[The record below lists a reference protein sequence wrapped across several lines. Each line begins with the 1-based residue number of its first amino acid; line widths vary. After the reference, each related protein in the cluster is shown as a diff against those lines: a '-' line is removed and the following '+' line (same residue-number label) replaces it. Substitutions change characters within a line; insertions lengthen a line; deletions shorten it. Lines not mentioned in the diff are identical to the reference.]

1 MNALLPGVILA
12 AVVVTFQPAAP
23 TVGDRITVQF
33 DGPVRLEKSRQYE
46 IVEQQGGRVVVRTF
60 SPKPFALAGKIGDKT
75 FRNLQIPVKSVL
87 EPDDDLKPAP
97 LRPPQPVPYPR
108 APFAAIAAAAACAI
122 GAWAGV
128 WWLARRKTPAIAMPP
143 IPADERFR
151 RAVGAAKAQPER
163 WAALADATRSFLA
176 ETRPQLGSDLTT
188 TELLPRLREEE
199 RIVREI
205 LRQGDLEKFSIDGA
219 EPENFDDVA
228 QRALELAS

>member
-1 MNALLPGVILA
+1 MILPILA

-33 DGPVRLEKSRQYE
+33 DGRVALEPSRDYE
-46 IVEQQGGRVVVRTF
+46 VVEHRDSRVVVRTF
-60 SPKPFALAGKIGDKT
+60 SPKPFALAGRIGDVR
-75 FRNLQIPVKSVL
+75 FRNLIIPVNTVL
-87 EPDDDLKPAP
+87 EPNDDLKPAP
-97 LRPPQPVPYPR
+97 LAPPRPVPYPR
-108 APFAAIAAAAACAI
+108 APFIAIAVAAASAI
-122 GAWAGV
+122 AAWAGV
-128 WWLARRKTPAIAMPP
+128 WWLSRRKKPAAVVPL

-151 RAVGAAKAQPER
+151 RAVAAAKAKSER

-188 TELLPRLREEE
+188 TELLPRLRQEE
-199 RIVREI
+199 RIVGEI
-205 LRQGDLEKFSIDGA
+205 LRQGDLEKFSVDGA